1 MTRCKNEGAGSK
13 LSKMRISRVLNI
25 PKFKL
30 IYIASLVILGVLIVS
45 TVFQPMVTG
54 EEYSEVQRAQLL
66 EREDQWII
74 EFDIIN
80 LEEKDMNYTIK
91 VLADEKLYTE
101 RVLIRTDGMF
111 TYIHH
116 FYPDRLT
123 KNEVSFAVYKEGE
136 STPVEQATYF
146 LR

>member
-1 MTRCKNEGAGSK
+1 MSK
-13 LSKMRISRVLNI
+13 LRAFYIISLM
-25 PKFKL
+25 
-30 IYIASLVILGVLIVS
+30 ILGILLVL
-45 TVFQPMVTG
+45 TVFRPMASG
-54 EEYSEVQRAQLL
+54 SEYSAVQRAQLL

-80 LEEKDMNYTIK
+80 REGEDMSYTIK
-91 VLADEKLYTE
+91 VLADGKVYTE
-101 RVLIRTDGMF
+101 DVLIRDGGMF

-123 KNEVSFAVYKEGE
+123 NNEVSFAVYKEGE

>member
-1 MTRCKNEGAGSK
+1 M
-13 LSKMRISRVLNI
+13 
-25 PKFKL
+25 PKFRI
-30 IYIASLVILGVLIVS
+30 IYIASLVILGVLIALA
-45 TVFQPMVTG
+45 VFRPMAIG
-54 EEYSEVQRAQLL
+54 GGYSEVQRAQLL

-80 LEEKDMNYTIK
+80 REGKDTSYTIK
-91 VLADEKLYTE
+91 VVADGKQYTE
-101 RVLIRTDGMF
+101 SVLIREGGMF

-116 FYPDRLT
+116 FYPDRLA

-136 STPVEQATYF
+136 STPIEQATYF

>member
-1 MTRCKNEGAGSK
+1 MSK
-13 LSKMRISRVLNI
+13 LRAFFIISLM
-25 PKFKL
+25 
-30 IYIASLVILGVLIVS
+30 ILGVLLVL
-45 TVFQPMVTG
+45 TVFRPMASG
-54 EEYSEVQRAQLL
+54 SDYSEVQRAHLL

-80 LEEKDMNYTIK
+80 REGEDMSYTIK
-91 VLADEKLYTE
+91 VLADGKLYTE
-101 RVLIRTDGMF
+101 SVLIRDGGMF

-123 KNEVSFAVYKEGE
+123 KNEVNFAVYKEGE